1 MFSHEFSLEPLNLLP
16 QNRCFVRGFR
26 QVSAH
31 LTKCHA
37 CHGICTLSPLDAAL
51 TMRLEKH
58 ATRHV
63 WSAAPATQ
71 NDDGRVQ
78 SAAPA
83 TKTATHLSQK
93 YCACH
98 TKTTFATRYKT
109 RLNVTKCHACHANR
123 SNAICETSESDP
135 FCRTYHRHGHTALA
149 DGCGRLRTVAN
160 GCKRLRTVG
169 QRRANTPST
178 PRPPVK
184 REPSLRIR
192 EKLQSLVEYV
202 KRCSKHS
209 NIVKTCKTF
218 QNHSNMFKPVSS
230 VSLSVASLI
239 FPQLS
244 PLVSVHLC
252 SIPVVPHKAVAEV
265 SKIGNLQERL

>member
-31 LTKCHA
+31 RTKCHA

-71 NDDGRVQ
+71 NDDGHVQ

-83 TKTATHLSQK
+83 TKTATHLLKTSRK
-93 YCACH
+93 YRACH
-98 TKTTFATRYKT
+98 TKRLSPRVTKHVWMSRGATPATRTEATPYVKPPKVT
-109 RLNVTKCHACHANR
+109 PFAELTIGTGIRPSCRRLQ
-123 SNAICETSESDP
+123 
-135 FCRTYHRHGHTALA
+135 
-149 DGCGRLRTVAN
+149 TVAN
-160 GCKRLRTVG
+160 GCERLQTVADG
-169 QRRANTPST
+169 WATSSEHTLNPQT
-178 PRPPVK
+178 PRVK
-184 REPSLRIR
+184 REPLLRIR
-192 EKLQSLVEYV
+192 EKLQSLVGYV
-202 KRCSKHS
+202 KRGSKHS

-265 SKIGNLQERL
+265 SKIGNL